1 MLYALVTLLV
11 LILDQAVKYWTTVS
25 IELNDGVRTLI
36 PHVLSLVNIHNTGA
50 AFGILPNARW
60 LFVLVAVV
68 FVGLVVYA
76 LIKNVLKDPLGRW
89 SAVLVMAGAVGN
101 CIDRVMYGYVVDMFR
116 FDFLN
121 FAIFNVADVFI
132 TVCGILFCVYII
144 FLDGRKKKKPAEGPA
159 PQSRPQGEAQPLP
172 RTEKAV
178 RAAKAGP
185 APRRSPAAPKASPA
199 DRENVRT
206 VRPAVKKAPAASRP
220 AAPVKAPAPEDPFAE
235 WEAAAA
241 ASGTA
246 KMAEVRSAAVAEEE
260 PTAPAAKKSDDG
272 DFSLEEILAEFSSK

>member
-25 IELNDGVRTLI
+25 IELDAGTKTLI
-36 PHVLSLVNIHNTGA
+36 PGVISLVNIHNTGA
-50 AFGILPNARW
+50 AFGILPKARW
-60 LFVLVAVV
+60 FFVLVAVL

-76 LIKNVLKDPLGRW
+76 LVKNVLKDPLGRW

-121 FAIFNVADVFI
+121 FAIFNVADIFI

-144 FLDGRKKKKPAEGPA
+144 FLDDHKKKKPAGDGAPESRPRDEAKRLPRAEKSAPA
-159 PQSRPQGEAQPLP
+159 P
-172 RTEKAV
+172 KA
-178 RAAKAGP
+178 A
-185 APRRSPAAPKASPA
+185 APRRTSAPAKAPSA
-199 DRENVRT
+199 DREGADT
-206 VRPAVKKAPAASRP
+206 ARPA
-220 AAPVKAPAPEDPFAE
+220 VKAPAPAAKAPAAPDPADPFAE
-235 WEAAAA
+235 WDAPQAGEPAPAAAEIRSDAAPRTEAA
-241 ASGTA
+241 
-246 KMAEVRSAAVAEEE
+246 
-260 PTAPAAKKSDDG
+260 APAAKKPDDG